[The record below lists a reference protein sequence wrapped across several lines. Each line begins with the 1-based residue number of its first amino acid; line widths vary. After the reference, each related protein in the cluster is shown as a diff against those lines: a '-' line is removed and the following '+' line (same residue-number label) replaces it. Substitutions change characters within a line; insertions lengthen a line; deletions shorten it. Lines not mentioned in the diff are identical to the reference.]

1 MISFSIEKRG
11 WGIMSKCPFWSCEG
25 KTVSCY
31 GECPMQE
38 LKFKGEECAFKEYL
52 SDYDKFNLK
61 YKDII
66 QDDYADSTLLNFKYL
81 NISGL

>member
-1 MISFSIEKRG
+1 MISFSKVKRG
-11 WGIMSKCPFWSCEG
+11 GGIMSKCPFWSCNGE
-25 KTVSCY
+25 TVSCY

-61 YKDII
+61 YKDEYLGE
-66 QDDYADSTLLNFKYL
+66 QRLNVETP
-81 NISGL
+81 ITV